1 MPNPS
6 QKRCLGR
13 LLKKAKATGSNPVRG
28 STRSCGRLHTSLAMQ
43 ALQAQQVFY
52 LTSSNDYDFLERLL
66 RKYARIT
73 KTTRGMPRKLLTA
86 KAVRKALVGGGKVEL
101 QRVVFDMVRY

>member
-1 MPNPS
+1 
-6 QKRCLGR
+6 
-13 LLKKAKATGSNPVRG
+13 
-28 STRSCGRLHTSLAMQ
+28 MQ

-86 KAVRKALVGGGKVEL
+86 KAVRKALVGGGEVEL